1 MTRYALPSYV
11 AHLLSVC
18 HLLSSFTTFH
28 DVLNNHTGILGFI
41 LKHWFTVLDISKS
54 DLCINCYVGSSIF
67 FFTRCLTYQPKSYYY
82 PSSDRH
88 RNQPSPQIHAS
99 FPLLLRHLFEISC
112 HGPTRSWKRSPD
124 GQIYNGMVPNG
135 YFLDGSFFFYVQTSV
150 DGDDE
155 CIPYGRHPNS

>member
-67 FFTRCLTYQPKSYYY
+67 FLLAVSPINPNLTTT
-82 PSSDRH
+82 H
-88 RNQPSPQIHAS
+88 
-99 FPLLLRHLFEISC
+99 LLIDTVTSRLRKYML
-112 HGPTRSWKRSPD
+112 RSPYCFD
-124 GQIYNGMVPNG
+124 ICLKSHVTVQQDREKDLPMAKSTMEWFRTDISLMDLF
-135 YFLDGSFFFYVQTSV
+135 FLCADV
-150 DGDDE
+150 
-155 CIPYGRHPNS
+155 GRR